1 MKEMDVVCGAIQI
14 DDKFLIARRSKGADP
29 GFWEFP
35 GGKVEQNENREEA
48 LIRELKEELDVDVEV
63 IQYLCSIDDQ
73 RENFIL
79 HVHAFLCHIKKGTP
93 LLQVH
98 DEMKLV
104 NACELYDYK
113 FQKADLEILNHI
125 NREVNE

>member
-35 GGKVEQNENREEA
+35 GGKVEQNESREEA

-104 NACELYDYK
+104 NACDLYDYK

>member
-14 DDKFLIARRSKGADP
+14 DDKFLIARRSKGTDP

-35 GGKVEQNENREEA
+35 GGKVEQNESREEA

-104 NACELYDYK
+104 NACDLYDYK

>member
-14 DDKFLIARRSKGADP
+14 DEKFLIARRSKGADP

-35 GGKVEQNENREEA
+35 GGKVEQNESREEA

-79 HVHAFLCHIKKGTP
+79 HVHAFLCQIKKGTP

>member
-48 LIRELKEELDVDVEV
+48 LIIRINNQSSGLEV
-63 IQYLCSIDDQ
+63 CKRFKVQFNSRFKITGS
-73 RENFIL
+73 R
-79 HVHAFLCHIKKGTP
+79 G
-93 LLQVH
+93 
-98 DEMKLV
+98 
-104 NACELYDYK
+104 
-113 FQKADLEILNHI
+113 
-125 NREVNE
+125 

>member
-35 GGKVEQNENREEA
+35 GGKVEQNESREEA

-63 IQYLCSIDDQ
+63 KSILMNQ
-73 RENFIL
+73 KIL
-79 HVHAFLCHIKKGTP
+79 
-93 LLQVH
+93 
-98 DEMKLV
+98 
-104 NACELYDYK
+104 
-113 FQKADLEILNHI
+113 
-125 NREVNE
+125 

>member
-35 GGKVEQNENREEA
+35 GGKVEQNESREEA

-79 HVHAFLCHIKKGTP
+79 HVHAFFFHIKKGTP

-104 NACELYDYK
+104 NACDLYDYK

>member
-1 MKEMDVVCGAIQI
+1 MDVVCGAIQI

-35 GGKVEQNENREEA
+35 GGKVEQNESREEA

-104 NACELYDYK
+104 NACDLYDYK